1 MDLYKGMDQLRDLT
15 KLYMD
20 MKNPQV
26 QEETAAP
33 EQVDEK
39 AKNPYAIGMASA
51 MDQTGDTPPLEKS
64 TIKKAHKIADAIKK
78 EEVEQVDELY
88 KGKHGQSEKEY
99 QDGRSDGGKMISG
112 DSKHS
117 GAAYSSRATRNTGPN
132 PAGGSKKPQGQGRM
146 TSGARADLR
155 YRQANMKKKSDV
167 EEGIDFKGAAREQAR
182 RDAIQAAKDKK
193 SPSSRDRRLM
203 RGKFRPGASADERAE
218 GGRDAMRE
226 KGTSPTRNGKPLFQN
241 FEIMADYLIAEGQV
255 QTVEE
260 ASEFL
265 SGAPQEF
272 LQGVLRFAEQR
283 MLFMSYLVET
293 GHCADLTEAASV
305 YVESD
310 PELVKDVIDSILAD

>member
-1 MDLYKGMDQLRDLT
+1 MDLYKGMDQLRDLS

-20 MKNPQV
+20 MKDPQV
-26 QEETAAP
+26 QEETVAP

-78 EEVEQVDELY
+78 EEVE
-88 KGKHGQSEKEY
+88 
-99 QDGRSDGGKMISG
+99 
-112 DSKHS
+112 
-117 GAAYSSRATRNTGPN
+117 
-132 PAGGSKKPQGQGRM
+132 
-146 TSGARADLR
+146 
-155 YRQANMKKKSDV
+155 V

-182 RDAIQAAKDKK
+182 RDAEQAKKDKEVPTNK
-193 SPSSRDRRLM
+193 ERRLALG
-203 RGKFRPGASADERAE
+203 RFRPSASSAERAE
-218 GGRDAMRE
+218 GGRDALKQ
-226 KGTSPTRNGKPLFQN
+226 KGKVPKKDGKPLFNN
-241 FEIMADYLIAEGQV
+241 FEVMADYLIAEGQV

-265 SGAPQEF
+265 AGAPQEF

-305 YVESD
+305 YEESD
-310 PELVKDVIDSILAD
+310 PELVKDVIDTILAD

>member
-1 MDLYKGMDQLRDLT
+1 MDLYKGMDQLRDLS

-20 MKNPQV
+20 MKTPQV

-33 EQVDEK
+33 EQVDER
-39 AKNPYAIGMASA
+39 ATNPYAIGMASA
-51 MDQTGDTPPLEKS
+51 MKQTGDTPPLEKS
-64 TIKKAHKIADAIKK
+64 TINKAHKIAKAINK
-78 EEVEQVDELY
+78 EEVELDELY
-88 KGKHGQSEKEY
+88 KGKHGQSETEY
-99 QDGRSDGGKMISG
+99 QDSRSDAGKMISG
-112 DSKHS
+112 DSKRS
-117 GAAYSSRATRNTGPN
+117 GAAYSSRATKNTGPN
-132 PAGGSKKPQGQGRM
+132 PAGGSRRPQGQGRM
-146 TSGARADLR
+146 GAKDREYLK

-182 RDAIQAAKDKK
+182 RDAIQAEKDKK
-193 SPSSRDRRLM
+193 SPSSKDRRLAM
-203 RGKFRPGASADERAE
+203 GKFRPGASAAERAE

-255 QTVEE
+255 NTVKE

-265 SGAPQEF
+265 AGAPQEF
-272 LQGVLRFAEQR
+272 LQDVLRFAEQR

>member
-1 MDLYKGMDQLRDLT
+1 MDLYKGMDQLRDLS

-26 QEETAAP
+26 QEETVAP
-33 EQVDEK
+33 EQVDER
-39 AKNPYAIGMASA
+39 ATNPYAIGMASA
-51 MDQTGDTPPLEKS
+51 MKQTGDTPPLEKS
-64 TIKKAHKIADAIKK
+64 TINKAHKIAKAINK
-78 EEVEQVDELY
+78 EEVELDELY
-88 KGKHGQSEKEY
+88 KGKHGQSETEY
-99 QDGRSDGGKMISG
+99 QDSRSDAGKMISG
-112 DSKHS
+112 DSKRS
-117 GAAYSSRATRNTGPN
+117 GAAYSSRATKNTGPN
-132 PAGGSKKPQGQGRM
+132 PAGGSRRPQGQGRM
-146 TSGARADLR
+146 GAKDREYLK

-182 RDAIQAAKDKK
+182 RDAIQAEKDKK
-193 SPSSRDRRLM
+193 SPSSKDRRLAM
-203 RGKFRPGASADERAE
+203 GKFRPGASAAERAE

-255 QTVEE
+255 NTVKE

-265 SGAPQEF
+265 AGAPQEF
-272 LQGVLRFAEQR
+272 LQDVLRFAEQR